1 MNIDS
6 YFTSRAT
13 VRSFDE
19 SRLISDDELRQ
30 LIIAASHAPNTG
42 NMQLYS
48 VISTA
53 KGSALHSKLAELHF
67 NQPAAINAPV
77 LLTVCADTNRFAK
90 WCEQRKT
97 QTGLDNVG
105 GRITAFVD
113 AAIFAQQI
121 VTIAEHGGMG
131 CCYLGTATYNA
142 QAIASLLEMPKGVI
156 PVVGIALG
164 WPKFKTEASDRLP
177 VEAIL
182 HIDTYK
188 DYSTADIDSAYAEKE
203 ALAESARFIAENG
216 LETLAQVY
224 SQVRYPR
231 NLNENLGEQLLKM
244 M

>member
-13 VRSFDE
+13 VRAFDE
-19 SRLISDDELRQ
+19 SRLINDDELRQ
-30 LIIAASHAPNTG
+30 LINAASQAPNTG

-48 VISTA
+48 VVATS
-53 KGSALHSKLAELHF
+53 KDSPLHEKLAELHF
-67 NQPAAINAPV
+67 NQPASLNAPV

-90 WCEQRKT
+90 WCEQRKA

-121 VTIAEHGGMG
+121 VTIAEQGGMG

-142 QAIASLLEMPKGVI
+142 QAISGLLELPKGVI

-164 WPKFKTEASDRLP
+164 WPKSKAEASDRLP

-188 DYSTADIDSAYAEKE
+188 DYTSADIDAAYAEKE
-203 ALAESARFIAENG
+203 ALAESAKFIAENG